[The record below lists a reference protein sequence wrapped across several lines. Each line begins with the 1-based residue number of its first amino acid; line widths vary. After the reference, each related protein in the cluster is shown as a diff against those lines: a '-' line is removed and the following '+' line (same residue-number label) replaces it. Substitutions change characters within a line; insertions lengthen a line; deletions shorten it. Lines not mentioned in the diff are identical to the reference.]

1 MPDIAL
7 PDIGTSLQPNTTV
20 TVKEPT
26 QPHRIVYGTT
36 RVGGNI
42 VFAETTDNQQ
52 YLHLVIAFTGHEI
65 SDFSRIYFGE
75 DEVVLETTSND
86 SNGVPIFT
94 PVSSNTYNG
103 KARIKKHLG
112 FDDQLADAN
121 LVSDVTQWT
130 TNHRLRG
137 RAYLYVRLDFDSD
150 IYPNGVPNVTAEI
163 KGKKLFDIR
172 QASTYS

>member
-1 MPDIAL
+1 M
-7 PDIGTSLQPNTTV
+7 
-20 TVKEPT
+20 
-26 QPHRIVYGTT
+26 
-36 RVGGNI
+36 GGNI

-65 SDFSRIYFGE
+65 SDFSRVYFGE

-86 SNGVPIFT
+86 SDGVPIFT

-121 LVSDVTQWT
+121 LVSDVSQWT

-150 IYPNGVPNVTAEI
+150 IYPNGVPNLTAEV

-172 QASTYS
+172 QASFTANTTNVSTSNNTIT

>member
-65 SDFSRIYFGE
+65 SDFSEFI
-75 DEVVLETTSND
+75 
-86 SNGVPIFT
+86 
-94 PVSSNTYNG
+94 
-103 KARIKKHLG
+103 
-112 FDDQLADAN
+112 
-121 LVSDVTQWT
+121 LV
-130 TNHRLRG
+130 
-137 RAYLYVRLDFDSD
+137 
-150 IYPNGVPNVTAEI
+150 
-163 KGKKLFDIR
+163 KMK
-172 QASTYS
+172 